1 MVIDHD
7 QGDLCRPVSSLSGGE
22 RFRISLGMA
31 LGLSDL
37 IVRSV
42 RVDTMFIDE
51 GFDTLDNERL
61 DSLLNSL
68 TKVTNRQIGIITHV
82 DQVVNGGMIESKILV
97 KSCEGNSTRS
107 EVVVLK

>member
-1 MVIDHD
+1 
-7 QGDLCRPVSSLSGGE
+7 
-22 RFRISLGMA
+22 MA

-97 KSCEGNSTRS
+97 RSCEGNSTRS